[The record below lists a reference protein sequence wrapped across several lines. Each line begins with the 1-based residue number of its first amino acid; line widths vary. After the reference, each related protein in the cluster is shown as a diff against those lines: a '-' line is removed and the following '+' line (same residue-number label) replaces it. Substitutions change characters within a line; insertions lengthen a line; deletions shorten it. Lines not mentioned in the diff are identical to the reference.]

1 MKDDILHRIYNINI
15 VDSEPN
21 LFNPKLLFIEFV
33 FIIIIIYL
41 FSILQYRLTNILDI
55 YKCKNNLLQ
64 VILFR
69 NEPLINNISYCLK
82 EFTPDILNKYKKY
95 KKNELNN
102 NITEKEKDYNYSK
115 NIHETKMTDKLNNL
129 NDLSKV
135 EGVNIYLRNH
145 ILNIIKSKKIQLKEG
160 LKKLS
165 TYERERDLDYNDDFY
180 KGKL

>member
-1 MKDDILHRIYNINI
+1 MKDDILDRIYNINV

-41 FSILQYRLTNILDI
+41 FSILHYRLTNILDI
-55 YKCKNNLLQ
+55 YTCKNNLLQ

-69 NEPLINNISYCLK
+69 NEPFINNISYCLK

-102 NITEKEKDYNYSK
+102 NIKEKEKDYNNSK
-115 NIHETKMTDKLNNL
+115 NQHETEMTNKLNKL

-135 EGVNIYLRNH
+135 EGANIYLRNH
-145 ILNIIKSKKIQLKEG
+145 ILNIIKSKKNQLKVG
-160 LKKLS
+160 LRKLS

-180 KGKL
+180 KGRL